1 MEDKRPKLTDPK
13 EYALIRSIHFPKDNF
28 NKEKIDPIEKLER
41 MESKERNINKNS
53 R

>member
-13 EYALIRSIHFPKDNF
+13 EYALIKSIYFEKDNF
-28 NKEKIDPIEKLER
+28 NKEKLDPIEELER
-41 MESKERNINKNS
+41 MESKQRNQNNNS